1 MLLIMVLKKIP
12 PNARSAFTGNCVAK
26 SMLSLPDF
34 KEKQILFIRT
44 ADVKL
49 DKLQFKNENIC
60 WTNDGN
66 IENQLSCH
74 KTLALFVI
82 GDCSITSVL
91 IRNCKKLGVSLF
103 LMKDN
108 FEIYAK
114 LLAAAEGNYLLR
126 QKQYALSA
134 STELAMAKQ
143 VVANKINNQCLLLD
157 KKKDAIALKGLRGLS
172 SHAAK
177 ARNHKELLGMEGSA
191 SRAFFTTYFAEM
203 GWRRRMPRT
212 KFDPT
217 NTLMDIGYT
226 LLFNIVDALLALYG
240 FDGYKGFYHKLF
252 FQRKSLSCDIME
264 PFRCIIDKQI
274 LKAFHLKQVDE
285 ADFHVRRGR
294 CELDFVKQRK
304 YLQIFSAAL
313 MDRREDIFGFVRQYY
328 YYVMKGEG
336 DFPTFKI

>member
-1 MLLIMVLKKIP
+1 MVLKKIP

-252 FQRKSLSCDIME
+252 FQRKSLACDIME
-264 PFRCIIDKQI
+264 PFRCVIDRQIIKSKHLGQI
-274 LKAFHLKQVDE
+274 DE
-285 ADFHVRRGR
+285 KDFRVVRGR
-294 CELDFVKQRK
+294 YELDYSRQRK
-304 YLQIFSAAL
+304 YLKVFAEEL
-313 MDRREDIFGFVRQYY
+313 MKNKEAIYCYIRQFYY
-328 YYVMKGEG
+328 HILNGDK
-336 DFPTFKI
+336 DFPEFKI